1 MKVAITGAT
10 GLIGSTL
17 SQRLRQ
23 GSHEVVKIVRGA
35 QAQAPNIAWDPVK
48 GTIDSASLEGVDAV
62 VHLAGESI
70 AAKRW
75 SDEQKKKIRDSR
87 VDGTKLLSTTIASL
101 TRPPKVF
108 VSASAIGFYGDRGNE
123 ALTETSSSGTGFLAD
138 VCKEWETATQP
149 AKDKD
154 IRVVNVRTGVALS
167 TKGGAL
173 QKMLPIFLLGGGGI
187 IGDGNQYM
195 SWLSLDD
202 EIGAIE
208 FALTTDS
215 LSGPVNIVSPN
226 PVTNKEFTRVMG
238 EVLHRPTI
246 FPLPAFA
253 ARIIMGEM
261 ADELLL
267 SSQKV
272 IPEKLTAA
280 GYKFVYPGLKEAL
293 SHALQSS

>member
-1 MKVAITGAT
+1 MKVAITGAS

-17 SQRLRQ
+17 SKRLRQ
-23 GSHEVVKIVRGA
+23 GSHEVVKVVRGA
-35 QAQAPNIAWDPVK
+35 QAQAPDIAWDPVK

-75 SDEQKKKIRDSR
+75 SAEQKKKIRDSR
-87 VDGTKLLSTTIASL
+87 IDGTKLLSTTIASL
-101 TRPPKVF
+101 SHPPKVF

-149 AKDKD
+149 AKDKG

-208 FALTTDS
+208 FALTNDS
-215 LSGPVNIVSPN
+215 LSGPLNIVSPN